1 LCIDLSN
8 QITITNP
15 VSTKR
20 SYLLIGFLFLLLII
34 LFFLDLFLGSV
45 NIPFRDIIHVLFNP
59 SKAREE
65 WVTIILEFRLP
76 KALTAL
82 LAGIALSISGLQMQT
97 VFRNPLA
104 GPYVLGIS
112 AGASLGVAI
121 LVLGFSS
128 FFALGNLQNLGNWAI
143 VIAACSGAALILLL
157 ILAVSFR
164 VSDIMTILILGIM
177 FGSATTALVSI
188 LQYFSTETMLKA
200 FIIWT
205 MGSLGSVSK
214 MQLNILM
221 FCVIFGTLTAFLSSK
236 MLNAL
241 LLGESYAKSMGLNIK
256 LSRIIVFASTSI
268 LAGSV
273 TAFCGPIGFIG
284 IAVPHIAR
292 MTFKTSNHLYLF
304 TGTVIIG
311 ASLLLISDVISQL
324 PGYEKILPINSVTAL
339 LGIPVVI
346 WIIIRKRKGASFM

>member
-1 LCIDLSN
+1 
-8 QITITNP
+8 
-15 VSTKR
+15 
-20 SYLLIGFLFLLLII
+20 
-34 LFFLDLFLGSV
+34 
-45 NIPFRDIIHVLFNP
+45 
-59 SKAREE
+59 
-65 WVTIILEFRLP
+65 
-76 KALTAL
+76 
-82 LAGIALSISGLQMQT
+82 MQT

-143 VIAACSGAALILLL
+143 VIAACLGSALILLL
-157 ILAVSFR
+157 ILTVSFR

-214 MQLNILM
+214 MQLNILL
-221 FCVIFGTLTAFLSSK
+221 FCVIFGTLIAFLSSK

-273 TAFCGPIGFIG
+273 TAFCGPVGFIG

-346 WIIIRKRKGASFM
+346 WIIIRKRKGDSSFS

>member
-1 LCIDLSN
+1 MIN
-8 QITITNP
+8 QIALIKSVP
-15 VSTKR
+15 AR
-20 SYLLIGFLFLLLII
+20 RQYLLLGFLFLLLVVA
-34 LFFLDLFLGSV
+34 FFLDLFLGSV
-45 NIPFRDIIHVLFNP
+45 KIPFRNIINIFFDY
-59 SKAREE
+59 SSEREE
-65 WVTIILEFRLP
+65 WTTIVLEFRLP

-128 FFALGNLQNLGNWAI
+128 YFVLGNLQHLGNWAI
-143 VIAACSGAALILLL
+143 VIAACLGSSLILLL
-157 ILAVSFR
+157 IMTVSLR
-164 VSDIMTILILGIM
+164 VSNIMTILILGIM

-188 LQYFSTETMLKA
+188 LQYFSTESMLKA

-205 MGSLGSVSK
+205 MGSLGSVSDI
-214 MQLNILM
+214 QLNILM
-221 FCVIFGTLTAFLSSK
+221 ICVLLGSFTAFFSSK

-241 LLGESYAKSMGLNIK
+241 LLGEKYAKSIGLNIK
-256 LSRIIVFASTSI
+256 LSRIIVFTSTSI

-292 MTFKTSNHLYLF
+292 MAFKTSDHQVLLA
-304 TGTVIIG
+304 GTVVTG
-311 ASLLLISDVISQL
+311 SLMLLISDVISQL
-324 PGYEKILPINSVTAL
+324 PGYERILPINSVTAL
-339 LGIPVVI
+339 LGIPVII

>member
-1 LCIDLSN
+1 MIN
-8 QITITNP
+8 QQTITNP
-15 VSTKR
+15 VSAKR

-59 SKAREE
+59 STAREE

-143 VIAACSGAALILLL
+143 VIAACSGSALILLL

-221 FCVIFGTLTAFLSSK
+221 ICVIFGTLTAFLSSK

-346 WIIIRKRKGASFM
+346 WIIIRKRKGVSFM